1 MSAPR
6 VYRSY
11 SRVNAYVLADN
22 AEGKTQWLSPLAG
35 SEGQEAIAVTRRARR
50 RRCSVEVYC
59 RSAAAPFLPGRHDG
73 FHFVAGRGADLAHD
87 LLQHLDPVPYLAQPH
102 VRL

>member
-11 SRVNAYVLADN
+11 SLVNAYVLADN
-22 AEGKTQWLSPLAG
+22 AEGKAQWLSPLAG
-35 SEGQEAIAVTRRARR
+35 SERQEAIAVTRRACR
-50 RRCSVEVYC
+50 RRCSVEIHC

-73 FHFVAGRGADLAHD
+73 FHFVAGGRGDLAHN
-87 LLQHLDPVPYLAQPH
+87 LLKHLDPVPYLAQPH